1 VPDRPNVIIENQ
13 SGKVTFTSDSE
24 GKRISSRYQFM
35 QYVSASSP
43 PQVTSSSPSVGMNY
57 SLISETTLQEG
68 GYQSAQFGTDS
79 DEFLIPVLLGDMNP
93 NYDESRG
100 NYSMNID
107 YRDTEY
113 SISSAPDYVQNILQG
128 DEGSEP
134 RGSLLMVRDT
144 DERSGGWSEIGGL
157 QGKYKWRDSSRF
169 SNLSSIENI
178 TDAGAR
184 IQSGVSNFTSADEEQ
199 EYRPQTQDI

>member
-1 VPDRPNVIIENQ
+1 
-13 SGKVTFTSDSE
+13 
-24 GKRISSRYQFM
+24 M